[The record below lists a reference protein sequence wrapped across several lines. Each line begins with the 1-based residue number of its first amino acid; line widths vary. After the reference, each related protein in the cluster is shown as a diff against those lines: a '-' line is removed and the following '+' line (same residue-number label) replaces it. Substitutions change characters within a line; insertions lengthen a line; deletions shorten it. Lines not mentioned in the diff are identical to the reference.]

1 MINLSLSE
9 SARLINGHVLGR
21 DATFSSVSTDSRNLK
36 PGQLFVALSGPNF
49 DGHDYISQAEQ
60 AGASAA
66 MVQREQETDLPCL
79 LVPDTLKGLGALA
92 SAWRN
97 KSSAKLIAITGS
109 NGKTTVK
116 EMLAAIL
123 MRKGSVL
130 ATEGNL
136 NNEIGLPLTL
146 LRIQGQRF
154 AVVEM
159 GANHPGEIDI
169 LTRIAEPDVAVITN
183 AGRAH
188 LEGFGSVEGVAR
200 AKAEIIHGL
209 GDDGV
214 LVFSADD
221 KWAGLWRELAGSRQ
235 TVTFGF
241 DRSADVSISEQGLR
255 SEWRA
260 DGFYNC
266 FSVRTAEGMLQIDLG
281 LAGAHNCRNA
291 LAAIAVA
298 GLMGVGADDIQKGLS
313 AVRPVKGRLCPVVG
327 KGGVHL
333 IDDSYNANPDSV
345 AAAIDVLSEMESV
358 SGRRILVLGELAEV
372 GADIDQ
378 AYKQLGE
385 CAKEAGID
393 QLFAVGAASAVAES
407 FGGGGQGFQQKE
419 QLLEKLINELRSG
432 DMVLVKGSRVAGME
446 FVVNGLRP
454 GEES

>member
-1 MINLSLSE
+1 MITLSLSE
-9 SARLINGHVLGR
+9 SARLINGRLLGQ
-21 DATFSSVSTDSRNLK
+21 DASFAAVSTDSRKLK

-49 DGHDYISQAEQ
+49 DGHDYIAQVAQ

-66 MVQREQETDLPCL
+66 MVQRELDTDLPCL

-92 SAWRN
+92 AAWRA
-97 KSSAKLIAITGS
+97 KSSARVIAVTGS

-123 MRKGSVL
+123 ACKGSVL

-146 LRIQGQRF
+146 LRIQDQEF

-159 GANHPGEIDI
+159 GASHPGEIDI
-169 LTRIAEPDVAVITN
+169 LTRIAQPDVALITN

-188 LEGFGSVEGVAR
+188 LEGFGSVAGVAR

-209 GDDGV
+209 GDDGT
-214 LVFSADD
+214 LVYNADD
-221 KWAGLWRELAGSRQ
+221 AWAGLWRELAGSRP
-235 TVTFGF
+235 TLGFGF
-241 DRSADVSISEQGLR
+241 DATADVSTPEQGLR

-260 DGFYNC
+260 DGFHNC
-266 FSVRTAEGMLQIDLG
+266 FTVQTPEALLEIELG

-298 GLMGVGADDIQKGLS
+298 GLMGVGADEIRQGLA
-313 AVRPVKGRLCPVVG
+313 AVKPVKGRLCPVQAR
-327 KGGVHL
+327 GGVHL

-345 AAAIDVLSEMESV
+345 AAAMDVLAGMDSA
-358 SGRRILVLGELAEV
+358 SGRRFLVLGELAEV
-372 GADIDQ
+372 GEGIDQ
-378 AYKQLGE
+378 AYQQLGE
-385 CAKEAGID
+385 RARDVGID
-393 QLFAVGAASAVAES
+393 QLFAVGAASAVADS
-407 FGGGGQGFQQKE
+407 FGSGGHGFQQKE
-419 QLLEKLINELRSG
+419 QLLEKLTNELRSG
-432 DMVLVKGSRVAGME
+432 DMVLVKGSRAAGME
-446 FVVNGLRP
+446 FVVNALSR

>member
-1 MINLSLSE
+1 MITLSLSE
-9 SARLINGHVLGR
+9 SARLINGDLLGQ
-21 DATFSSVSTDSRNLK
+21 DASFASVSTDSRNLK

-49 DGHDYISQAEQ
+49 DGHDYIRQAEQ

-66 MVQREQETDLPCL
+66 MVQREQDTALPCL
-79 LVPDTLKGLGALA
+79 LVPDTLQGLGALA
-92 SAWRN
+92 SAWRA
-97 KSSAKLIAITGS
+97 KSAAKVVAITGS

-123 MRKGSVL
+123 ARKGSVL

-146 LRIQGQRF
+146 LRIQDQEF

-159 GANHPGEIDI
+159 GANHPGEIDT
-169 LTRIAEPDVAVITN
+169 LTRIAQPDVALITN

-214 LVFSADD
+214 LVFNADD
-221 KWAGLWRELAGSRQ
+221 EWAGLWRELAGSRSA
-235 TVTFGF
+235 VSFGF
-241 DRSADVSISEQGLR
+241 DASADISTSEQGLR
-255 SEWRA
+255 SEWRS

-266 FSVRTAEGMLQIDLG
+266 FSVRTPQGVLEIELG
-281 LAGAHNCRNA
+281 LAGVHNCRNS

-298 GLMGVGADDIQKGLS
+298 GIMGVGADEIRQGLA
-313 AVRPVKGRLCPVVG
+313 AVKPVKGRLCPLVG
-327 KGGVHL
+327 RDGVRL

-345 AAAIDVLSEMESV
+345 AAAINVLAGMDSA
-358 SGRRILVLGELAEV
+358 SGRRFLVLGELAEV
-372 GADIDQ
+372 GEGIDH
-378 AYKQLGE
+378 AYRQLGE
-385 CAKEAGID
+385 LAREAGIE
-393 QLFAVGAASAVAES
+393 QLYAAGAASAVADS
-407 FGGGGQGFQQKE
+407 FGSGGQGFHNRE
-419 QLLEKLINELRSG
+419 QLLEQLITELRSG
-432 DMVLVKGSRVAGME
+432 DMVLVKGSRAAGME
-446 FVVNGLRP
+446 YVVNALGC